1 MLETG
6 DMEEEKNKTHET
18 RSFKSLPAFDE
29 TFVEVVGMI

>member
-6 DMEEEKNKTHET
+6 DMEEEENKAHGTQ
-18 RSFKSLPAFDE
+18 SFKSLPAFVE